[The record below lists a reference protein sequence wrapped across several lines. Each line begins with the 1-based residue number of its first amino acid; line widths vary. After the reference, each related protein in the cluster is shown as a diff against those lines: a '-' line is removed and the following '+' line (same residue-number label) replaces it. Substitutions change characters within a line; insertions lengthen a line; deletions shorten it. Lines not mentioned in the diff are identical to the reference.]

1 MVHKVII
8 TILITFWFI
17 LPELMFRFEVPLNI
31 VNYYEMVL
39 SYGFLLVIFSIV
51 PSLVYVIFNY
61 TGTRYQREANLSFA
75 MKFKEARKN
84 HIPLTSMYIAYFP
97 IHEYRSGSLPWLILL
112 YCSYV
117 ISLCFIVLCGLII
130 YNIIILSLF
139 SGQYLEPGDAV
150 IAVIFSGLLFFTLT
164 AALSDKYW
172 QMGAK

>member
-31 VNYYEMVL
+31 VNYYEMVFK
-39 SYGFLLVIFSIV
+39 YGFLLVIFSIV

-61 TGTRYQREANLSFA
+61 TGTRDHLSFA

-139 SGQYLEPGDAV
+139 SGQYLEDFAV

-164 AALSDKYW
+164 AALIDK
-172 QMGAK
+172 GFFV

>member
-39 SYGFLLVIFSIV
+39 KYGFLLVIFSIV

-61 TGTRYQREANLSFA
+61 TGTRYQPKANLSFA
-75 MKFKEARKN
+75 MRFKEARKN
-84 HIPLTSMYIAYFP
+84 HIPLTSMYIAFFP
-97 IHEYRSGSLPWLILL
+97 IHEYRSGSLPWIILL

-117 ISLCFIVLCGLII
+117 ISLFLIVLCGLIT

-139 SGQYLEPGDAV
+139 SGQYLEDFAS

-164 AALSDKYW
+164 AALYDKYP
-172 QMGAK
+172 QMWDK